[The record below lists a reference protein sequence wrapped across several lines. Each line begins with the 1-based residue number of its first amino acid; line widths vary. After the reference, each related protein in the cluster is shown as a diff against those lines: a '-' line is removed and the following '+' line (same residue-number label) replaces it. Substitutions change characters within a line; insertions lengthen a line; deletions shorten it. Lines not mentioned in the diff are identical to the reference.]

1 MRNTETTTKISLLLK
16 LSEET
21 QAALQSDAPEVAKLR
36 DRLDTGHYRANDV
49 GISYRALNAV
59 DEAGLIPDYNIL
71 PRGKKWRSF
80 TLREAIYLQIL
91 FKLKAFGM
99 TNAKLRGLLDFL
111 ESRKLNRYDVFLA
124 CAVDAEI
131 TVLLFSDGNGLV
143 LDDATLAEYEKSQP
157 SEAMIRFNLNRQ
169 INAAF
174 ARLNA
179 DNGRMKRKNKEKE
192 ECVEQPN

>member
-1 MRNTETTTKISLLLK
+1 MRNTETTTTPSLSLK

-21 QAALQSDAPEVAKLR
+21 RAALRMDAPEIMEFRKY
-36 DRLDTGHYRANDV
+36 LDAGRYRANDV
-49 GISYRALNAV
+49 GISYRTLNAI
-59 DEAGLIPDYNIL
+59 DEAGLIPDYSNL
-71 PRGKKWRSF
+71 PRGNRWRSF

-111 ESRKLNRYDVFLA
+111 ESRKLNGYDVFLA
-124 CAVDAEI
+124 YAVDAEI
-131 TVLLFSDGNGLV
+131 TVLLFSDGNGLM
-143 LDDATLAEYEKSQP
+143 LDDTTLAEYEKSRP

-179 DNGRMKRKNKEKE
+179 DYGRMKRENKEKE
-192 ECVEQPN
+192 ECVEQRN